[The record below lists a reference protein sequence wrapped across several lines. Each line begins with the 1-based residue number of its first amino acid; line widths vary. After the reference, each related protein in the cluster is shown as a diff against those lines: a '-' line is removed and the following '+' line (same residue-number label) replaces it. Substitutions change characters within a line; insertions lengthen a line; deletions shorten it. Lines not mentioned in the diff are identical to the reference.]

1 MPLVFPVRAVAK
13 GVTHLETKGTP
24 TLDKD
29 LSEIGTFSRVHSGQA
44 GGGPPP
50 PTVYV
55 CGRRRRVSANLVW
68 PTVLERR
75 HIVALFWSWVE
86 LDKKPLVGRIYL
98 DWTLAVHL
106 FCRNRIET
114 ALLVPLPLPLPP
126 SPTLL
131 TTVLEFQK
139 GGHRTVFP

>member
-50 PTVYV
+50 RCV

-75 HIVALFWSWVE
+75 HIVALFGSWVE
-86 LDKKPLVGRIYL
+86 LDKNL
-98 DWTLAVHL
+98 
-106 FCRNRIET
+106 
-114 ALLVPLPLPLPP
+114 
-126 SPTLL
+126 
-131 TTVLEFQK
+131 
-139 GGHRTVFP
+139 